1 MTDPCA
7 HEWDTRDGISTCR
20 RCAAQQVKS
29 QPDWTRD
36 GADPAAARTGSRG
49 RPGMDNLPRQT
60 CTALAKSTGQRC
72 RSNPI
77 KGGTVCIKHGG
88 AAPQVRAKANRR
100 LQEAEA
106 ALAVQV
112 LGGRR
117 DITPTEALLEEV
129 QWTAGHVAWLRE
141 RLHEQATDDLT
152 SSPWYTLYLKERD
165 HLVVATAAAL
175 RAGVEER
182 RVQLAEHQG
191 SLLASAI
198 TRILDALHLTP
209 TQAELVPTVV
219 PQILRQIGAS

>member
-1 MTDPCA
+1 MS
-7 HEWDTRDGISTCR
+7 GR
-20 RCAAQQVKS
+20 R
-29 QPDWTRD
+29 
-36 GADPAAARTGSRG
+36 
-49 RPGMDNLPRQT
+49 

-106 ALAVQV
+106 ALAVQA

-129 QWTAGHVAWLRE
+129 QWTAGHVAWLRARVQE
-141 RLHEQATDDLT
+141 LEPEELT
-152 SSPWYTLYLKERD
+152 WGETKSIDGVTTEEARPSVWYALYLKERE
-165 HLVVATAAAL
+165 HLVTVTTAAL

>member
-1 MTDPCA
+1 
-7 HEWDTRDGISTCR
+7 
-20 RCAAQQVKS
+20 
-29 QPDWTRD
+29 
-36 GADPAAARTGSRG
+36 
-49 RPGMDNLPRQT
+49 MDDIPRQT
-60 CTALAKSTGQRC
+60 CTALAKSTGRRC
-72 RSNPI
+72 RSSPI

-106 ALAVQV
+106 ALAVQT

-117 DITPTEALLEEV
+117 DITPTEALLDEV
-129 QWTAGHVAWLRE
+129 QWTAGHVAWLRARVQE
-141 RLHEQATDDLT
+141 LDSDGGSELTWGMVREKRDFDKHETVEAAQP
-152 SSPWYTLYLKERD
+152 SVWYQLYAAERD
-165 HLVVATAAAL
+165 RLTRVCAEAL

>member
-1 MTDPCA
+1 
-7 HEWDTRDGISTCR
+7 
-20 RCAAQQVKS
+20 
-29 QPDWTRD
+29 
-36 GADPAAARTGSRG
+36 
-49 RPGMDNLPRQT
+49 MDDIPRQT
-60 CTALAKSTGQRC
+60 CTALAKSTGRRC

-106 ALAVQV
+106 ALAVQT

-117 DITPTEALLEEV
+117 DITPTEALLDEV
-129 QWTAGHVAWLRE
+129 QWTAGHVAWLRSKVQELDSEGGSELTWGTVKEKRDFDKHETTEAAQPSIWYVLYHRE
-141 RLHEQATDDLT
+141 RE
-152 SSPWYTLYLKERD
+152 
-165 HLVVATAAAL
+165 HLVRVCAAAL